1 MKHPFR
7 SAVAAVSSMVM
18 LTSLAACGGS
28 DTAQSDEKELTIS
41 WYYSSGGGDTWERAI
56 KLYKKENPDVK
67 INEVHTSFPQMQKNA
82 SLTLQADDAP
92 DVAMYNQGTSSV
104 GNLASQGILA
114 D

>member
-41 WYYSSGGGDTWERAI
+41 WYYRLWRW
-56 KLYKKENPDVK
+56 
-67 INEVHTSFPQMQKNA
+67 
-82 SLTLQADDAP
+82 
-92 DVAMYNQGTSSV
+92 
-104 GNLASQGILA
+104 
-114 D
+114 